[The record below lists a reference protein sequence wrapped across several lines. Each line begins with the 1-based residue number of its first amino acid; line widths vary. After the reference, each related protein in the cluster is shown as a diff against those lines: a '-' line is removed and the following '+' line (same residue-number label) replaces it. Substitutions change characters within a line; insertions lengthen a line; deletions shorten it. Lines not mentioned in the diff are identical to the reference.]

1 MEEYSELL
9 ERVLQ
14 LDSGSKEKEY
24 IYVMIS
30 ASRRKNLQKTVNKI
44 RRFQG
49 DMVWIVPHFP
59 GDEYGLELCDFEPVS
74 WEIK

>member
-1 MEEYSELL
+1 
-9 ERVLQ
+9 
-14 LDSGSKEKEY
+14 
-24 IYVMIS
+24 MIS